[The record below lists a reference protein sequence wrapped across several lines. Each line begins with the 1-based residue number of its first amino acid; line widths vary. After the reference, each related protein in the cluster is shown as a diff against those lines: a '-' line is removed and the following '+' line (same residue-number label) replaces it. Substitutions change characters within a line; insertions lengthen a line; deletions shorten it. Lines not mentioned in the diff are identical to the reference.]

1 MKGFKMNVFIIGI
14 GLIGGSMAKDIKRL
28 YPNSK
33 IYGIDTNASHLE
45 EALALDLI
53 DVKSSYDDLNLANI
67 VIVGI
72 PVDVMVTELPKILEE
87 VNDDCVVMDAGST
100 KAALCKSL
108 ENHPKRRN
116 FLACHP
122 IAGTEFSGP
131 SAAIDGLYQG
141 KTNIICE
148 VEKTAFK
155 LQEKALEL
163 YQQLGMRIRYMNPEA
178 HDKHIAYVSHLSH
191 ISSFMLG
198 KTVIEKEK
206 NERDIFDM
214 AGSGFESTVR
224 LAKSSPAMWTPIFK
238 QNKENVVET
247 LEEYIQ
253 NLEDFKQLLLKDDY
267 KGIYNEMNN
276 TNKIKEILKGI
287 PLNK

>member
-1 MKGFKMNVFIIGI
+1 
-14 GLIGGSMAKDIKRL
+14 MAKDIKRL
-28 YPNSK
+28 NPNSK
-33 IYGIDTNASHLE
+33 IYGVDTNASHLE
-45 EALALDLI
+45 EALELDLI

-67 VIVGI
+67 VIVSI
-72 PVDVMVTELPKILEE
+72 PVDAMVKELPAILEE
-87 VNDDCVVMDAGST
+87 VNDDCVVIDAGST
-100 KAALCKSL
+100 KAALCHSL

-116 FLACHP
+116 FLASHP

-131 SAAIDGLYQG
+131 SAALDGLYQG

-163 YQQLGMRIRYMNPEA
+163 FQQLGMRIRYMNPKA

-198 KTVIEKEK
+198 KTVIDKEQ

-224 LAKSSPAMWTPIFK
+224 LAKSSPAMWTPIFE

-253 NLEDFKQLLLKDDY
+253 NLEDFKQLLLEEDY

>member
-1 MKGFKMNVFIIGI
+1 MEVAIIGI
-14 GLIGGSMAKDIKRL
+14 GLIGGSFAM
-28 YPNSK
+28 
-33 IYGIDTNASHLE
+33 
-45 EALALDLI
+45 
-53 DVKSSYDDLNLANI
+53 DVKKLHPDTKIIGLDQREDHLNKALELQIIDEKGDYASLSSVDL
-67 VIVGI
+67 VYVSI
-72 PVDVMVTELPKILEE
+72 PVNALVIELPKILDAVGE
-87 VNDDCVVMDAGST
+87 DTVVLDAGST
-100 KAALCKSL
+100 KRLICDSVS
-108 ENHPKRRN
+108 EHPKRRN

-131 SAAIDGLYQG
+131 TAALEGLYQD
-141 KTNIICE
+141 KTMIICE

-155 LQEKALEL
+155 LQERALAL
-163 YQQLGMRIRYMNPEA
+163 VQDIGMRIRYMNPVA

-224 LAKSSPAMWTPIFK
+224 LAKSSPDMWAPIFE
-238 QNKENVVET
+238 QNKDNVVET

-253 NLEDFKQLLLKDDY
+253 NLTAFKQMIEDNDFE
-267 KGIYNEMNN
+267 NVHQEMSN
-276 TNKIKEILKGI
+276 TNKIKQILKGI
-287 PLNK
+287 PLTKK

>member
-1 MKGFKMNVFIIGI
+1 MKIVIVGI
-14 GLIGGSMAKDIKRL
+14 GLIGGSFAKDFRRIHPDAQILGVDAKAAHV
-28 YPNSK
+28 S
-33 IYGIDTNASHLE
+33 
-45 EALALDLI
+45 EALKIGLI
-53 DVKSSYDDLNLANI
+53 DKEASYFDLTDSDMVFVA
-67 VIVGI
+67 I
-72 PVDVMVTELPKILEE
+72 PVDVLVKELPKILDE
-87 VNDDCVVMDAGST
+87 VSDETVVFDAGST
-100 KAALCKSL
+100 KTLVCKVL
-108 ENHPKRRN
+108 EDHPKRRN

-131 SAAIDGLYQG
+131 SAAIENLYKG

-148 VEKTAFK
+148 VEKTTFK
-155 LQEKALEL
+155 LQEKAL
-163 YQQLGMRIRYMNPEA
+163 QLFQDMGMRIRYMNPVA

-247 LEEYIQ
+247 LAEYIQ
-253 NLEDFKQLLLKDDY
+253 NLETFKKMIEDDDFDAVY
-267 KGIYNEMNN
+267 AEMDN
-276 TNKIKEILKGI
+276 TNKIKQILNGI
-287 PLNK
+287 PLTK